1 MKLNNTNYRYER
13 KFLIRDPLINSF
25 DLINPQRLFIDEIYN
40 ERIVNSIYYDSDTL
54 HLAKQTQAGLSFRF
68 KVRIRYY
75 GDNRYINN
83 PKLEIKLRNANK
95 GKKYI
100 FDINWNKY
108 SDNNFELSSLINK
121 DQFPEEIDQNFFL
134 SLKPKIHISYRRR
147 YYKFEDTDL
156 RITFD
161 KDIKFQ
167 EFSLLSTKNINQI
180 RFLPKVLELKYSDYS
195 KNYIKLLLNKIPYRL
210 TSCSKYIMSLENLG
224 LLKII

>member
-83 PKLEIKLRNANK
+83 PKLA
-95 GKKYI
+95 
-100 FDINWNKY
+100 
-108 SDNNFELSSLINK
+108 
-121 DQFPEEIDQNFFL
+121 
-134 SLKPKIHISYRRR
+134 
-147 YYKFEDTDL
+147 
-156 RITFD
+156 
-161 KDIKFQ
+161 
-167 EFSLLSTKNINQI
+167 
-180 RFLPKVLELKYSDYS
+180 
-195 KNYIKLLLNKIPYRL
+195 
-210 TSCSKYIMSLENLG
+210 
-224 LLKII
+224 